1 MHSTPPLVI
10 ALATEPD
17 LGAAKRAYGLGAL
30 SDAEAQQAIATL
42 RRIADEPIAWP
53 LALQRISAVAVAGWD
68 GQAWCCRAL
77 AGAGASEAELLRDLF
92 QQVQQAQS
100 PSATPLLAWQ
110 PEHTWALLEARA
122 LRHGLPLPMAEPE
135 PQAAWRSAA
144 GAFVGLE
151 TLAQGL
157 SLQEFAAAMGEACSR
172 PRRGAAALA
181 TDAVVTRNAVLHLR
195 LALRW
200 AAARGLVTAAHQQS
214 FAAWA
219 QGAFSGALAALS
231 GPLLL
236 ST

>member
-17 LGAAKRAYGLGAL
+17 LDAAKRAYGLGAL

-53 LALQRISAVAVAGWD
+53 LALQRITAVAVAGWD

-77 AGAGASEAELLRDLF
+77 AGAGEAELLCDLF
-92 QQVQQAQS
+92 QQLQQAQS

-122 LRHGLPLPMAEPE
+122 LRHGLSLPVAESV

-144 GAFVGLE
+144 GAFVHL
-151 TLAQGL
+151 
-157 SLQEFAAAMGEACSR
+157 
-172 PRRGAAALA
+172 PR
-181 TDAVVTRNAVLHLR
+181 
-195 LALRW
+195 
-200 AAARGLVTAAHQQS
+200 
-214 FAAWA
+214 
-219 QGAFSGALAALS
+219 
-231 GPLLL
+231 
-236 ST
+236 